1 MLSLRREPNRP
12 ARLLFAA
19 VLLLPSATFQ
29 PRAVAA
35 ESFKSFK
42 LKDLSGTERSL
53 ADFPGRVTLI
63 VFFHPTC
70 QYCKVAL
77 PGLQTIDNTYK
88 ERGLSVI
95 WINVLPEENGMM
107 AEFKAEHGLT
117 APLLA
122 ATHSVQRDY
131 RLTMTPTH
139 YLIDAKRTVLWTH
152 AGYKPG
158 DEALIEKK
166 IQEALAAPSAAHAD
180 MIPAWMRNRTF

>member
-1 MLSLRREPNRP
+1 MLSLRRVPNRV

-19 VLLLPSATFQ
+19 VLLQ
-29 PRAVAA
+29 PAVLQTGAVAA
-35 ESFKSFK
+35 ESFKPFK

-70 QYCKVAL
+70 QYCKAAL
-77 PGLQTIDNTYK
+77 PSLQTIDNTYK

-95 WINVLPEENGMM
+95 WINVLPEENRMM
-107 AEFKAEHGLT
+107 AEFKTEHGLT

-122 ATHSVQRDY
+122 ASNSVQRDY

-139 YLIDAKRTVLWTH
+139 YLIDAKRTVLWKH

-166 IQEALAAPSAAHAD
+166 IQEALAAPSAAHPD
-180 MIPAWMRNRTF
+180 MIPAWTKNLTF